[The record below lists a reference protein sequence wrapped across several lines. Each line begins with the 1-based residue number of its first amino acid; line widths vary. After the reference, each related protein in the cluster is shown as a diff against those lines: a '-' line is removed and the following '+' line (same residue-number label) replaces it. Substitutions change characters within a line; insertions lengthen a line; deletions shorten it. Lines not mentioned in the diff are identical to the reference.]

1 MVLDIIN
8 KRIEFILDGEWVEI
22 DNFDEIAQNVYDVLN
37 DWAFKL
43 ANRYWTVYTKY
54 RDLNHISPYRF
65 LFDETIITINL
76 LYEVEDWQNTTIQE
90 FLKIILNSIKET
102 KIKLINKIGYYITT
116 NQNCVQNYNA
126 DNKIQFKSDLRRNRI
141 NDALLNK
148 NSSILQWSIEIEPYD
163 NSDAKL
169 EFEHK
174 QCFNK
179 VADIW
184 DIK

>member
-22 DNFDEIAQNVYDVLN
+22 DNFDEIAQNICDILN

-54 RDLNHISPYRF
+54 RDLNRISPYTF
-65 LFDETIITINL
+65 LFDETI
-76 LYEVEDWQNTTIQE
+76 
-90 FLKIILNSIKET
+90 
-102 KIKLINKIGYYITT
+102 ITT

-148 NSSILQWSIEIEPYD
+148 NSSILQWSIEIESHD
-163 NSDAKL
+163 NSNTKL
-169 EFEHK
+169 EFENK
-174 QCFNK
+174 QRFNK

>member
-22 DNFDEIAQNVYDVLN
+22 DNFDEIAQNICDILN

-54 RDLNHISPYRF
+54 RDLNRISPYTF
-65 LFDETIITINL
+65 LFDETI
-76 LYEVEDWQNTTIQE
+76 
-90 FLKIILNSIKET
+90 
-102 KIKLINKIGYYITT
+102 ITT

-148 NSSILQWSIEIEPYD
+148 NSSILQWSIEIESHD
-163 NSDAKL
+163 NSNAKL
-169 EFEHK
+169 EFENK
-174 QCFNK
+174 QRFNK